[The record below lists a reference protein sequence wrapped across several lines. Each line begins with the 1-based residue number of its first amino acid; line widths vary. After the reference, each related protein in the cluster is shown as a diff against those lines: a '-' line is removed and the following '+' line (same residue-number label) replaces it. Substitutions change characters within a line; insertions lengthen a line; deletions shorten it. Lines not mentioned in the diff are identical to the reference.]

1 MQYRKDFSGLIVK
14 FHDIIIRNTCVY
26 KGSMSVVSF
35 FFEIFCL
42 KDAFNFYYCRLVHES
57 TSLQDYK
64 IRQRDKAFK
73 SVKCRFMCSNF
84 RE

>member
-26 KGSMSVVSF
+26 KGNMNVFSF

-42 KDAFNFYYCRLVHES
+42 KDAFDFYYCRLVHET
-57 TSLQDYK
+57 TSLQNK
-64 IRQRDKAFK
+64 TARQ
-73 SVKCRFMCSNF
+73 SLQTY
-84 RE
+84 